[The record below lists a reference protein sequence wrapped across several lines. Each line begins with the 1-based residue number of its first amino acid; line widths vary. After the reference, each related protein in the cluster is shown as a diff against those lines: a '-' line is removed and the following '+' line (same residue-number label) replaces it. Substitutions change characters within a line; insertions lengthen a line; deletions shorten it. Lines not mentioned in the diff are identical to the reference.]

1 MSSLSQLYSQESE
14 KCVYDP
20 NDMPC
25 YQTYGTNLV
34 VNLEK
39 INRNASLA
47 NFFNAYDPALSFNP
61 YGFVAEC
68 TIVDTYVV
76 LADVIN
82 PKGGYLYY
90 IVLPTSTNP
99 NGPVT
104 VKITVDGVVY
114 EKSFENDQIS
124 IDMRY
129 VIGDVIGSR
138 LFSSSGSYNADYEYG
153 MSAMNKDTTAFLPI
167 NRATDLHSYSGIL
180 SIGGHLYQ
188 ETFGARLKFF
198 NTLKI
203 EVKTAWL
210 NSDVDENKT
219 CAYIKTF

>member
-20 NDMPC
+20 NDMPS
-25 YQTYGTNLV
+25 YQSYGTNLSI
-34 VNLEK
+34 NSHK
-39 INRNASLA
+39 INRNATIPQ
-47 NFFNAYDPALSFNP
+47 FFEPFNPAISFNP

-68 TIVDTYVV
+68 TVADTYVT
-76 LADVIN
+76 LADITN

-90 IVLPTSTNP
+90 IVLPTSRNP

-114 EKSFENDQIS
+114 EKSYENTTTT

-138 LFSSSGSYNADYEYG
+138 LFSLSGSWTADHEYG
-153 MSAMNKDTTAFLPI
+153 MSSMNKDTTSFLPI
-167 NRATDLHSYSGIL
+167 NRATDLHSYTGVI

-210 NSDVDENKT
+210 NTDIDENKT

>member
-1 MSSLSQLYSQESE
+1 MSSLSQLYNQESE
-14 KCVYDP
+14 RCVYDP

-25 YQTYGTNLV
+25 YQVSGSNLA
-34 VNLEK
+34 VNIDK
-39 INRNASLA
+39 INRNATLP
-47 NFFNAYDPALSFNP
+47 NFFNAYNPALSFNP

-68 TIVDTYVV
+68 TIVDTYVI
-76 LADVIN
+76 LADVTN

-114 EKSFENDQIS
+114 EKSFENTSIS
-124 IDMRY
+124 NDLRY

-138 LFSSSGSYNADYEYG
+138 LFSSIRSWGADYEYG
-153 MSAMNKDTTAFLPI
+153 MSAMNKDTTSSLPI
-167 NRATDLHSYSGIL
+167 NRVTDVHSYTGAV